1 MSQEHNYG
9 EDKPPINLS
18 IDCTNIEPSSNSG
31 HPISS
36 FLNTAD
42 RPAAVYKASNDDSS
56 DGDEKIIS
64 PGYTHAHEQAY
75 SLKLSD
81 QHVSSHTENN
91 LSTTSSELQSSD
103 IEKHPTTCPI
113 RSNDL
118 ASINNGALSRTTS
131 AAPHESNSDDDPY
144 PEGGLRAYSVV
155 LGSFCGMTASFGIL
169 NSVGTFQA
177 YLSTHQLAHE
187 SPSAIGWIFSLYAF
201 LTFFCGVQIGPIFD
215 GKELWHFL
223 ITYSI
228 LGGVGTSLIFT
239 PAIGAIAHFF
249 SRRRAAM
256 VGLATTGGSVSGVI
270 IPLMLQRLFPK
281 VGFRWATR
289 VLAFVF
295 LFLLVIANLLIRS
308 NPKIQPA
315 KNIKQNIWPDFR
327 IYKHKVFALTTA
339 GVFMIEW
346 ALFIPLSYIS
356 SYALAHGISPAF
368 SYQLLSI
375 LNAGSFFGRWAPGY
389 LADRFGRFNTMIATV
404 FLCMISVLCVW
415 LTCTP
420 ESGSGGIAQLIIF
433 VLLFGFASGS
443 NISLTPV
450 CVGQLCNTEVF
461 GRYYASL
468 YTVVSFGC
476 LTGIPIAGEVL
487 SGGGGS
493 YTGLIGFVGA
503 CYGLGLVFFVWARVL
518 SVGWSVKKI
527 Y

>member
-1 MSQEHNYG
+1 M
-9 EDKPPINLS
+9 
-18 IDCTNIEPSSNSG
+18 
-31 HPISS
+31 
-36 FLNTAD
+36 
-42 RPAAVYKASNDDSS
+42 
-56 DGDEKIIS
+56 
-64 PGYTHAHEQAY
+64 
-75 SLKLSD
+75 
-81 QHVSSHTENN
+81 
-91 LSTTSSELQSSD
+91 
-103 IEKHPTTCPI
+103 
-113 RSNDL
+113 
-118 ASINNGALSRTTS
+118 AL
-131 AAPHESNSDDDPY
+131 HHY
-144 PEGGLRAYSVV
+144 LRNP
-155 LGSFCGMTASFGIL
+155 MWRW
-169 NSVGTFQA
+169 N
-177 YLSTHQLAHE
+177 
-187 SPSAIGWIFSLYAF
+187 
-201 LTFFCGVQIGPIFD
+201 
-215 GKELWHFL
+215 
-223 ITYSI
+223 
-228 LGGVGTSLIFT
+228 SLIFT

-256 VGLATTGGSVSGVI
+256 VGLATTGGSVSGII
-270 IPLMLQRLFPK
+270 IPLMLQRLFPE

-315 KNIKQNIWPDFR
+315 KNIKQNLWPDFR
-327 IYKHKVFALTTA
+327 VYKHKVFALTTA

-356 SYALAHGISPAF
+356 SYAFAHNVSPTF

-389 LADRFGRFNTMIATV
+389 MADKFGRFNIMIATV
-404 FLCMISVLCVW
+404 FLCIVSVLCIW
-415 LTCTP
+415 LTCSP

-433 VLLFGFASGS
+433 ALLFGFASGS

-450 CVGQLCNTEVF
+450 CVGQLCGTEVF

-487 SGGGGS
+487 SSDKGS

-518 SVGWSVKKI
+518 SVGWSLKKI